1 MNKMG
6 YSIARINMLGNAHPN
21 GLTRLKMW
29 ADKVLENTISNNYS
43 DRFTRNFR
51 LVVPLRLLQSKIQN
65 PKSKI
70 DRHITHPLLKLGKL
84 SKILQKLLDR
94 GEP

>member
-1 MNKMG
+1 MREP
-6 YSIARINMLGNAHPN
+6 SSDTSRFARLPRDFSRKIQNP
-21 GLTRLKMW
+21 K
-29 ADKVLENTISNNYS
+29 
-43 DRFTRNFR
+43 
-51 LVVPLRLLQSKIQN
+51 SKIQN